1 MRGPGL
7 DPQYGK
13 TKQNNSLVIF
23 AASYGELLFNPQTG
37 PELAG
42 IACDLGQER
51 PLLFMLILLGILVLY
66 PESRLLVSGL
76 PCGCGVGGQGGLFLP
91 SVWDAILENSLS
103 SLVHWFW
110 SLYTQP
116 QPLGIQH
123 LGADTPS

>member
-23 AASYGELLFNPQTG
+23 AASYGELLFKPQTG

-42 IACDLGQER
+42 TSCDLGQER

-76 PCGCGVGGQGGLFLP
+76 PCVAVELGGREGSFFPLYGILFWKILFLLW
-91 SVWDAILENSLS
+91 STGFGRYTLNS
-103 SLVHWFW
+103 SLWE
-110 SLYTQP
+110 SS
-116 QPLGIQH
+116 I
-123 LGADTPS
+123 